1 MLKKVSLSKALNQA
15 SQENYKEAIIQSEVS
30 DHQNVYTYAKVRQN
44 RKIISGHFDSAI
56 SYRMKRLALERETT
70 VQNLLAEALDDL
82 FNKYSAPTKTKIG
95 V

>member
-1 MLKKVSLSKALNQA
+1 MSQKASLSKALNQA
-15 SQENYKEAIIQSEVS
+15 SQGNDNDKVIQPELERNK
-30 DHQNVYTYAKVRQN
+30 NVYIPAKVRQN

-82 FNKYSAPTKTKIG
+82 FNKYSAPTKTK
-95 V
+95 